1 MRRVRS
7 TSAPERWTEDV
18 RDAYA
23 DRITAR
29 LGRHIQNLERA
40 TLARVVVSPADVAA
54 LNVNLVGGDIYGGS
68 CALDQNFL
76 FRPLPQAPGHRTAV
90 DASLAHRRR
99 RPTPAPGWAQARAT
113 SSTRSSRSRRCSAA
127 LLVASPGPA
136 PMKLS
141 LSEISTVGATFAE
154 DVAAYAAAGFDGD
167 RNLGD
172 EAPRGR
178 RRRTSRSFAGR
189 ASGSRTAFRPFRR
202 SCPSRLPG
210 MEGPP
215 NPAERVDA
223 LCASVRRLARYEPE
237 CVLCLTGPVGDLA
250 PDEARAIVIDGA
262 AGGRR
267 GCGREWRSVRSRAR
281 PPRRSTRS
289 VSFVNTIADTIA
301 LLDEAELPQVGIML
315 DTYNLWH
322 EPPEA
327 FALVAPRATGL
338 HVADEPPDLTRSDR
352 VLPGEGGSRSAEQI
366 AALRGAGWDGYLDVE
381 IFSTPDRFWGLAPED
396 AARRAFEAVSR
407 L

>member
-1 MRRVRS
+1 
-7 TSAPERWTEDV
+7 
-18 RDAYA
+18 
-23 DRITAR
+23 
-29 LGRHIQNLERA
+29 
-40 TLARVVVSPADVAA
+40 
-54 LNVNLVGGDIYGGS
+54 
-68 CALDQNFL
+68 
-76 FRPLPQAPGHRTAV
+76 
-90 DASLAHRRR
+90 
-99 RPTPAPGWAQARAT
+99 
-113 SSTRSSRSRRCSAA
+113 
-127 LLVASPGPA
+127 
-136 PMKLS
+136 MKLS

-154 DVAAYAAAGFDGD
+154 DVAAYVAAGFDGIGIWEMKLPEGD
-167 RNLGD
+167 DANVALLRREGLGV
-172 EAPRGR
+172 ANCIPAV
-178 RRRTSRSFAGR
+178 SSIL
-189 ASGSRTAFRPFRR
+189 PL
-202 SCPSRLPG
+202 RLPG

-215 NPAERVDA
+215 NPVERVDA

-250 PDEARAIVIDGA
+250 PDEARAIVIDGLQAVA
-262 AGGRR
+262 AAADESG
-267 GCGREWRSVRSRAR
+267 VRFGLE
-281 PPRRSTRS
+281 PCHPVQHEV
-289 VSFVNTIADTIA
+289 VSFANTIADTIA

-352 VLPGEGGSRSAEQI
+352 VLPGEGGSRSSEQI